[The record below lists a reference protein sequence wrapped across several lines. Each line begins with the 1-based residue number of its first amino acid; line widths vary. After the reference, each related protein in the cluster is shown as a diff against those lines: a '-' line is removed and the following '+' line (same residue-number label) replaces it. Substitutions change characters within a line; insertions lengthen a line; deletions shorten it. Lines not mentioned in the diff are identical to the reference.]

1 MTMRRFVGAA
11 GGSAPPLPCVTVTV
25 WPPTVMVPVR
35 PIADADT
42 VKFTDPS
49 PDMPP
54 LVIVIQATE
63 LVAAQAQPEPVTTE
77 RLPFSP
83 VNGADTLAGDTL

>member
-1 MTMRRFVGAA
+1 MRRFT
-11 GGSAPPLPCVTVTV
+11 GGDGGGPPLCVTVTV
-25 WPPTVMVPVR
+25 WPATVMVPVR
-35 PIADADT
+35 AIVVGET

-54 LVIVIQATE
+54 LVIVIHATE
-63 LVAAQAQPEPVTTE
+63 LVAVQAQPEPVTTE

-83 VNGADTLAGDTL
+83 VDGADTLVGATL